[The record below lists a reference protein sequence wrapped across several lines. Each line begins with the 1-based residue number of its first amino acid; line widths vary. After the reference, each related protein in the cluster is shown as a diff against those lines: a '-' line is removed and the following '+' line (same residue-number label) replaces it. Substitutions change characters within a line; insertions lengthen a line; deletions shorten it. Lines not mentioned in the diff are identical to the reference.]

1 MPKAKL
7 TAFVATPNYEVT
19 HPILKLDDASVLNRA
34 NMLAAS
40 WLLRSTRD
48 LALTLEFRQIKLC
61 HFGALY
67 NDFVDK

>member
-48 LALTLEFRQIKLC
+48 LALTLELR
-61 HFGALY
+61 
-67 NDFVDK
+67 